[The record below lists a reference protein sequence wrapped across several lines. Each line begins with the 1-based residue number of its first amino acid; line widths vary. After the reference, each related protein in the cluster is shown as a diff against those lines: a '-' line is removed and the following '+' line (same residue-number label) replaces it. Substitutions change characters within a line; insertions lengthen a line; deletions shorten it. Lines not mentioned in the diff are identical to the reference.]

1 MRRTCAQVRL
11 RHRVLCAILKQ
22 LSSRNHPFTKTG
34 SGQASGK
41 LKKRPAFIDFVI
53 ALALFAIEELT
64 NIYLRQVWADSEQIA
79 NCLEFRG
86 WHDVAPS
93 SQFPAGQEEEEGE
106 GEGEGADSKGMR
118 STTTP
123 QLLKD
128 LVARWGRGGAAG
140 QQRLVQLLIWATG
153 SDDLLAAEHGH
164 DGATITVEPAP
175 SAAHLPSASTCS
187 RSVTLPP
194 GLGSVEA
201 LEEKL
206 VAAFSHTTFGRE

>member
-1 MRRTCAQVRL
+1 M
-11 RHRVLCAILKQ
+11 
-22 LSSRNHPFTKTG
+22 
-34 SGQASGK
+34 
-41 LKKRPAFIDFVI
+41 I

-93 SQFPAGQEEEEGE
+93 SQFPAGQEEEEEEEEGG